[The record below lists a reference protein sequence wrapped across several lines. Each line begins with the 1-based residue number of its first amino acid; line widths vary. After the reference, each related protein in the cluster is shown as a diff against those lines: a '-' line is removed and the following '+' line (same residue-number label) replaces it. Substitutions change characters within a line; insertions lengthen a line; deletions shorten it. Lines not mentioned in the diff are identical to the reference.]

1 MIKLSGFL
9 LFLSFILSLVSYF
22 LFEKLFIISGIIA
35 WFSFLFLY
43 QTIKKKLVINLLLSI
58 SLINFFII
66 FYKDFNI
73 DFERVFTV
81 NQYLLTLLIGVSFLK
96 LITKPKKEKGSKQS
110 LGKKAFLNTY
120 FGVHFFGA
128 VINMSSLIIVA
139 DKLYKKADLSKI
151 QIITLTRAF
160 SSDAYWSPF
169 FVAFAAAL
177 TYMPNFDKSIVLVN
191 GVFLALI
198 AFIFTYIDVNKKF
211 DISEFRGYP
220 INFQTLYIPV
230 ILALLVLFT
239 KSNFEELKVIILVAT
254 YSLFLTILI
263 LLFKNKASKMFNKLS
278 DFALDELPNMKMELA
293 LFLVAGMFGVTFSS
307 LLTGFNISLPFNE
320 FSYIEAI
327 ITLFIFIILA
337 FIGIHPI
344 ITIVVVSQFLSEFN
358 HTLLAITFLM
368 AWAITVS
375 TSPFSGLNLA
385 IQGRYNILAKDIF
398 KLNLPYAIKMFLV
411 GAVFLYFL
419 DKILLI

>member
-22 LFEKLFIISGIIA
+22 LFDELFIISGVIA

-198 AFIFTYIDVNKKF
+198 AFIFTFIDVNKKF

-230 ILALLVLFT
+230 ILALLVLFS
-239 KSNFEELKVIILVAT
+239 KSSFEELKVIILVAA

-307 LLTGFNISLPFNE
+307 LLNGFNISLPFNE
-320 FSYIEAI
+320 FTYIEAI
-327 ITLFIFIILA
+327 MTLFIFIILA
-337 FIGIHPI
+337 FTGIHPI

-358 HTLLAITFLM
+358 HTLLAVTFLM

-398 KLNLPYAIKMFLV
+398 KLNLPYAIKMFLI

-419 DKILLI
+419 DRILLI